1 MKKFDVSFSIVCGIL
16 VAELV
21 NNFYGFN
28 LGIFGWILFLILP
41 VISLFC
47 LWLMEI
53 IGQKYL
59 FIFQAGKHVLVG
71 VFATIVDL
79 KSFLFLA
86 WFFPGLYQLSSIIIK
101 TLSFILA
108 IIIKYVGNK
117 FWTFQK
123 TEEGISRK
131 EFTKF
136 LITNSIGLVIDVLT
150 FYILT
155 KVLGQQFGIS
165 FLLWEKLSIL
175 ISAILAGV
183 WNFCGDKFFVFKK

>member
-1 MKKFDVSFSIVCGIL
+1 MKKFDVIFSILCGIL
-16 VAELV
+16 VAELI
-21 NNFYGFN
+21 NNFYGFS

-41 VISLFC
+41 AASILC
-47 LWLMEI
+47 LQLVEN
-53 IGQKYL
+53 IGKKYL
-59 FIFQAGKHVLVG
+59 FVFQAGKHVLVG

-86 WFFPGLYQLSSIIIK
+86 WIFPQLYLLSSIIIK
-101 TLSFILA
+101 TFSFILA

-123 TEEGISRK
+123 NEEGVSKK

-136 LITNSIGLVIDVLT
+136 LITNLIGLTIDVLV
-150 FYILT
+150 FYFLT
-155 KVLGQQFGIS
+155 KVISPQFGVLFVI
-165 FLLWEKLSIL
+165 WEKLSVL
-175 ISAILAGV
+175 ISAVLAGI